1 MRCLVS
7 AEAKMMGKSRN
18 GAMRS
23 RMAFSKVSM
32 TTCDF
37 SSTRSHLFTTTTMLL
52 LFFWMSW
59 KMFMSC
65 ASMPRVASIIRMQ
78 TSEFSMA
85 RMERMTL

>member
-1 MRCLVS
+1 
-7 AEAKMMGKSRN
+7 MMGKSTN

-23 RMAFSKVSM
+23 RMAFSKVLM
-32 TTCDF
+32 TSCDL
-37 SSTRSHLFTTTTMLL
+37 SSTRSHLFTTTTSDL

-78 TSEFSMA
+78 TSLFSMA
-85 RMERMTL
+85 RIERITE